1 MLKKTFF
8 LIFIFAFASAYAQNT
23 NVKVVKPKPVAAN
36 TAVNAVAVPTP
47 KKTPRPKVKATP
59 VNVDIPTEMYGEPK
73 TEEEPANSTIRGRV
87 FYEDS
92 GRAVKRC
99 SIMLMPKNLRDGGS
113 RDYSGLTDGNGYFQ
127 IKNVKAGSYYAV
139 INAPGVVS
147 PLAYADVSKQR
158 DEEGLAN
165 AFDSF
170 EAITVNGIND
180 TEVQVPA
187 RRGGAISGRVMYDD
201 GDTAIGVNVQIL
213 RKVGD
218 NFIPVIPNFSV
229 FAQAVMQTGGVFK
242 TDDRGY
248 YRFSGLPTGDYI
260 VKVTEDASHN
270 EESKGYGRGFEDT
283 LFGGSSSL
291 LTMFYPDVFETSKA
305 QIINLQIGQ
314 ETTEI
319 NITIPN
325 RQTHKIEGKII
336 SGKDKLPIANA
347 KIILK
352 KVGDNSVSFF
362 DFDDRRKPTAKTDNE
377 GKFYF
382 KEIPSGSYKAVIEAS
397 NSIFNQKKQIYGVTN
412 QDDEIRYAAN
422 SAANSI
428 RLSNSNYSVP
438 EKKYPKFSKKS
449 QEITVEDKD
458 LENLT
463 VELGFGA
470 TISGTVLVENSQEM
484 PKSFS
489 ILAKN
494 ADDEVLGSAM
504 VNNYYTKDGV
514 ERNFELEGI
523 AEGTVKFDFYSEEFW
538 VKSATLRNVDVLA
551 KSFEVKESEV
561 IKGLQIVLSKEVG
574 TLKGKVLNAENE
586 LAKKQTLIF
595 VPTDSAKRKSNS
607 FTKNVVTD
615 ENGEFEIKLP
625 PFEFAILFAPTDT
638 TIFKNQ
644 ADVDKWFDE
653 QIKNAEKITIEI
665 NKTQTISVKMKKM

>member
-8 LIFIFAFASAYAQNT
+8 LIFILAFASAYAQNT

-36 TAVNAVAVPTP
+36 AAVNAVTVPTP
-47 KKTPRPKVKATP
+47 KKTPRPKPKATP
-59 VNVDIPTEMYGEPK
+59 INIEVPTEIYGDPKIEEP
-73 TEEEPANSTIRGRV
+73 PANSTIRGRV
-87 FYEDS
+87 YYEDS

-99 SIMLMPKNLRDGGS
+99 SIVLMPKNIQDGGS

-127 IKNVKAGSYYAV
+127 IKNVKAGSYYAI

-218 NFIPVIPNFSV
+218 KFIPVIPNFSI
-229 FAQAVMQTGGVFK
+229 FAGAMMQGGIFK
-242 TDDRGY
+242 TDDRGF

-270 EESKGYGRGFEDT
+270 EDSKQYGRGFDDSI
-283 LFGGSSSL
+283 FGGSSSL
-291 LTMFYPDVFETSKA
+291 LTMFYPNVFETSKA

-352 KVGDNSVSFF
+352 KVGDNSVNFF
-362 DFDDRRKPTAKTDNE
+362 DFDDRRKPTATTDNE

-382 KEIPSGSYKAVIEAS
+382 TEIPSGSYKITVDAAFSDYYDE
-397 NSIFNQKKQIYGVTN
+397 KKQIYTGNTV
-412 QDDEIRYAAN
+412 AN
-422 SAANSI
+422 VPYNS
-428 RLSNSNYSVP
+428 P
-438 EKKYPKFSKKS
+438 ERAKVKRVKFSKKI
-449 QEITVEDKD
+449 QEITV
-458 LENLT
+458 
-463 VELGFGA
+463 
-470 TISGTVLVENSQEM
+470 
-484 PKSFS
+484 
-489 ILAKN
+489 
-494 ADDEVLGSAM
+494 
-504 VNNYYTKDGV
+504 
-514 ERNFELEGI
+514 
-523 AEGTVKFDFYSEEFW
+523 
-538 VKSATLRNVDVLA
+538 
-551 KSFEVKESEV
+551 
-561 IKGLQIVLSKEVG
+561 
-574 TLKGKVLNAENE
+574 
-586 LAKKQTLIF
+586 
-595 VPTDSAKRKSNS
+595 
-607 FTKNVVTD
+607 
-615 ENGEFEIKLP
+615 
-625 PFEFAILFAPTDT
+625 
-638 TIFKNQ
+638 
-644 ADVDKWFDE
+644 
-653 QIKNAEKITIEI
+653 
-665 NKTQTISVKMKKM
+665 